1 MGDSP
6 TQYQFLRSSGRTTL
20 AEAFENFTLF
30 YMPAKNWSATTRR
43 GYTYDVAELLAYLE
57 EDDTTY
63 CDQLDVRRINQYFS
77 SLDGRGLKGNSR
89 RRKVIAVKSF
99 LAYLISQT
107 ILGPDFGHNIIW
119 PAAQEDE
126 PRALTVAEYTKLLE
140 AARGNVRDAA
150 IVMVL
155 LQTGIRLSELTALTM
170 DYVTLPAK
178 PSPNLSNGF
187 GEIRVKRK
195 GRRLRAIELNY
206 KACRAVHALSLH
218 FSIMVK

>member
-1 MGDSP
+1 
-6 TQYQFLRSSGRTTL
+6 
-20 AEAFENFTLF
+20 
-30 YMPAKNWSATTRR
+30 MPAKNWSATTRR